1 VDDKSIDEL
10 EFHQETVTTDA
21 NSPLHLIREKE
32 MEISGRVLAAK
43 NEAEEVV
50 TRARRQGVEIT
61 QKAEEEG
68 KALAAEQE
76 KTVLAEVDREVD
88 EIRSGAEGEIEE
100 LSGMISDR
108 ADRAVAF
115 VVDAVKDV

>member
-100 LSGMISDR
+100 LGGMISDR

>member
-1 VDDKSIDEL
+1 MDDKSIDDAAWWP
-10 EFHQETVTTDA
+10 FDASTVGT
-21 NSPLHLIREKE
+21 SPLHLIREKE

-50 TRARRQGVEIT
+50 TRARRKGVEIT

-68 KALAAEQE
+68 KSLAAERE
-76 KTVLAEVDREVD
+76 KKVLGEVDREVE
-88 EIRSGAEGEIEE
+88 EIRAGAEGEIGE
-100 LSGMISDR
+100 LHTLIGDR
-108 ADRAVAF
+108 RDRAVAF

>member
-1 VDDKSIDEL
+1 MDDKSIDEL

-50 TRARRQGVEIT
+50 TRARRKGVEVT

-76 KTVLAEVDREVD
+76 KTVLAEVDREVG
-88 EIRSGAEGEIEE
+88 EIRSGAESEIEE
-100 LSGMISDR
+100 LSKMISDR
-108 ADRAVAF
+108 TDRAVAF